1 MCDLYKTNT
10 KMISLEKYYKVT
22 AQQEYEKNQKLSAAD
37 VQELLKW
44 SNDNIQL
51 HGKITGEMY
60 IIK

>member
-1 MCDLYKTNT
+1 
-10 KMISLEKYYKVT
+10 MISLEKYYKVT